1 MSSEQNLDLVLQQQ
15 IMDQF
20 RKDNEALQ
28 EQLEKGKSRSIE
40 ETKAKL
46 AARRARRQEEARR
59 QAEGAAAQ
67 RILEEQSKAVAA
79 NKPMDA
85 EHIAVPDVILPRET
99 TEEQVRSV
107 HCLIIITMMVMVMM
121 MMMMMMMMIIVI
133 ITIVIII
140 MIINIKSQF

>member
-15 IMDQF
+15 IIDQF

-28 EQLEKGKSRSIE
+28 EQLEKGKSRSME
-40 ETKAKL
+40 ETKVKL

-85 EHIAVPDVILPRET
+85 EHIAVPDVIFPRET

-107 HCLIIITMMVMVMM
+107 HCLMIIMMV